1 MTNDDINLAV
11 DMFNQDRPPH
21 KEEPIKI
28 KRSFSLRPFT
38 QKKSNDELKAEE
50 KRSWK
55 QVGLILLVVVLCS
68 CMLFGVVYTHVQ
80 KSELIR
86 NIQRQQR
93 QLAMEQSQNVY
104 YQSELEKLASISE
117 IDRYAVEE
125 LGMVKIQSNQIRYI
139 DVAEYI
145 ENRRNDNEND

>member
-11 DMFNQDRPPH
+11 DMFNHNRPPH